1 MAHGD
6 VRISSVLA
14 ATFAFALGVFGCS
27 DSGASRETRAEAATP
42 PTPAPAPSAAP
53 PAATP
58 PPASAPPASAD
69 KDAPPAAPE
78 FALSNVAGG
87 TLRLSDLRGK
97 VVLLDFWAT
106 WCGPCRAGIPHLNEL
121 YKANK
126 GKGLEVV
133 GISVDRGQGAV
144 SGLEVV
150 RNFTQKMPIEYSLVM
165 ADGATVR
172 AYGGIQ
178 SIPTAFLVDRA
189 GRVRKRYVG
198 LQPQQVFEHDVKE
211 LLAEEAPESDGT
223 I

>member
-6 VRISSVLA
+6 VRIPSVLA

-27 DSGASRETRAEAATP
+27 DSGGSREAHAEAATP
-42 PTPAPAPSAAP
+42 PTPMPTPSAAP
-53 PAATP
+53 PADAP
-58 PPASAPPASAD
+58 PPANVD
-69 KDAPPAAPE
+69 KDAPPAAPD

-87 TLRLSDLRGK
+87 TLKLSDLRGK

-106 WCGPCRAGIPHLNEL
+106 WCGPCRMGIPHLNEL

-133 GISVDRGQGAV
+133 GISVDRGAGGQ
-144 SGLEVV
+144 SGLEIV
-150 RNFTQKMPIEYSLVM
+150 RQFTQRMPIDYSLVM

-198 LQPQQVFEHDVKE
+198 LQPKQVFEDDVKQ
-211 LLAEEAPESDGT
+211 LLAEKAPESDGT